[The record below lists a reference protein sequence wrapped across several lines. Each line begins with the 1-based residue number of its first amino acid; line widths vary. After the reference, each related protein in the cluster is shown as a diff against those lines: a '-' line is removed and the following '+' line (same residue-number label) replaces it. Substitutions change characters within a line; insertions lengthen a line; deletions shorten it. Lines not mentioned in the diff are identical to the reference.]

1 MSDLDASI
9 QKYLIPDMAIG
20 KTNKETRY
28 KNFYH
33 DNLTNGT
40 SLINDISVVITNVK
54 QYLSLRHEETAAE
67 FDDTDE

>member
-1 MSDLDASI
+1 
-9 QKYLIPDMAIG
+9 MA
-20 KTNKETRY
+20 KTNKEARY

-40 SLINDISVVITNVK
+40 SLINDISVVITNIK
-54 QYLSLRHEETAAE
+54 QYLSLRPEETAAE